1 MDELLFCACNS
12 EELLEQRVVQ
22 LLEQGAQPAS
32 HANEYD
38 SRWLQPQTT
47 PLTPSILFLQRR
59 MDIFDGCCS
68 MGPF

>member
-38 SRWLQPQTT
+38 SR
-47 PLTPSILFLQRR
+47 I
-59 MDIFDGCCS
+59 
-68 MGPF
+68 